1 MSLSPMLT
9 EFLNRDC
16 CYDSLFDRCSPA
28 TLFRFGRTC
37 QLARRALKDYS
48 RRAYNINK
56 HLSRF
61 FTEPLEFRVL
71 QAQTNAVVS
80 GSTALQF
87 MDRTLYEESDLDLY
101 VTCPYAAQVCDWV
114 IAYGGKG
121 YVFDLSKSY
130 GIEEGAID
138 NEVSNWNS
146 YRWNRVTR
154 VFNFKSTVPSG
165 ANVLKIQ
172 VIVTM
177 SSPMD
182 CMLGFH
188 STVVMN
194 AITYRAAY
202 ALYPKGSFEE
212 HRALVC
218 DTKEVRHE
226 QAIEKYKRRGWD
238 IQTAIS
244 EDEQSDLLS
253 AFRFE
258 NRWVADEKT
267 WVIPFDI
274 DGISEKNK
282 CQSDGE
288 HARTLARALPLS
300 IDPFSLNSFSL
311 FKAPENALVEMKFTL
326 LKPDFFEHRYT
337 ACMDFSLKMS
347 FMFHMIQCMK
357 SNPDI
362 AVFPESRKCD
372 LAMASWKSIC
382 MRDCTCNM
390 CGDEDERSGHARLS
404 SCPAFSALFSLPG
417 NLASSLFLEN

>member
-28 TLFRFGRTC
+28 SLFRFGRTC

-61 FTEPLEFRVL
+61 FTEPLEFRAL

-87 MDRTLYEESDLDLY
+87 MDRTLYEDSDLDLY

-114 IAYGGKG
+114 ITYGGKG
-121 YVFDLSKSY
+121 YVFDLSKSKLKSYEKAMESLDDYYSKGY

-138 NEVSNWNS
+138 NEVSNRNS

-188 STVVMN
+188 S
-194 AITYRAAY
+194 
-202 ALYPKGSFEE
+202 S
-212 HRALVC
+212 
-218 DTKEVRHE
+218 
-226 QAIEKYKRRGWD
+226 
-238 IQTAIS
+238 
-244 EDEQSDLLS
+244 
-253 AFRFE
+253 
-258 NRWVADEKT
+258 
-267 WVIPFDI
+267 
-274 DGISEKNK
+274 
-282 CQSDGE
+282 
-288 HARTLARALPLS
+288 
-300 IDPFSLNSFSL
+300 
-311 FKAPENALVEMKFTL
+311 KFT
-326 LKPDFFEHRYT
+326 
-337 ACMDFSLKMS
+337 
-347 FMFHMIQCMK
+347 
-357 SNPDI
+357 
-362 AVFPESRKCD
+362 
-372 LAMASWKSIC
+372 
-382 MRDCTCNM
+382 
-390 CGDEDERSGHARLS
+390 
-404 SCPAFSALFSLPG
+404 
-417 NLASSLFLEN
+417 